1 MLRKLFGRFKRRNL
15 LIALAS
21 GLGVFVVTWFY
32 INSYYTLSVEDDLL
46 SRETFFIHRLLKRKP
61 QRNKKFVFISTGKD
75 LNLIDDTAGY
85 GNIAVTDRYKL
96 FKLLQAINKANARPE
111 YILLDLQFYYPYTY
125 SVDDSVQTL
134 VKQSNVPFFFPNKS
148 VDDSLSEEIKRNSRI
163 AISVLLDNDTI
174 QRPMYLANYGIADY
188 KTYGSFLNKF
198 LISYH
203 NLNSISMPGLLHQ
216 KMDAANYTGN
226 RLISFCNNQPCFNY
240 IWPEYYYDESDVKAD
255 STYQEYH
262 IGSLLP
268 LLNDAATVRS
278 LFKGKVIFVGN
289 FEDDVHDTPA
299 GKIPG
304 TIVLAD
310 IYLSLLNGKHLVS
323 WWWVL
328 FMVIMFTILSYMAIY
343 NQLPDVRLKVG
354 NFAFAGQITGF
365 LKEYVSYIGILMLIS
380 FISVFLFDITIS
392 LFLPAFIF
400 SAIDFLIQK
409 KYKTKHEKD

>member
-15 LIALAS
+15 LVALMT
-21 GLGVFVVTWFY
+21 GVGVFVATWFY
-32 INSYYTLSVEDDLL
+32 INSYYTLAIEDDLL
-46 SRETFFIHRLLKRKP
+46 SRETFFIHRLLNHKP
-61 QRNKKFVFISTGKD
+61 KLNKKFVFISTGKD

-85 GNIAVTDRYKL
+85 GNIAATDRYKL
-96 FKLLQAINKANARPE
+96 FKLLQAINKANAKPE
-111 YILLDLQFYYPYTY
+111 YVLLDLQFYYPYTY
-125 SVDDSVQTL
+125 SVDDSVQVL

-148 VDDSLSEEIKRNSRI
+148 VDDSLSAEIKKNSRT
-163 AISVLLDNDTI
+163 AISVLLENDTI
-174 QRPMYLANYGIADY
+174 QRPMYPGNYGIADY
-188 KTYGSFLNKF
+188 KTYGAFLNKF
-198 LISYH
+198 RVCYH
-203 NLNSISMPGLLHQ
+203 DLKAISMPGLLHQ
-216 KMDAANYTGN
+216 QIDGASYGGN
-226 RLISFCNNQPCFNY
+226 RLVSFCNNQLCFNY

-278 LFKGKVIFVGN
+278 LFKGKVILVGN

-310 IYLSLLNGKHLVS
+310 IYLSLLNGKHLVP
-323 WWWVL
+323 WLWVV
-328 FMVIMFTILSYMAIY
+328 FMVIMFAILSYMAIY
-343 NQLPDVRLKVG
+343 NQLPDVQLNVG

-365 LKEYVSYIGILMLIS
+365 LKEYVSYIGMLMLIS
-380 FISVFLFDITIS
+380 FVSVFLFGITIS